1 MGRPP
6 KFKVRPKKNGLIKDD
21 DDEKYGHITKVI
33 KDET

>member
-6 KFKVRPKKNGLIKDD
+6 KFKVRPKKNGLIKE
-21 DDEKYGHITKVI
+21 DDEKYGYITKVI